1 MIRTIALLSALLA
14 CTSASAVP
22 TQAIRESWG
31 KPGISWEQ
39 YRADALT
46 CGRQGYYLDISK
58 TEEAKAFVSASKQ
71 LESMPNNSAYQVPPG
86 DGQDPLGPGQD
97 PMGPVIGFAAQQKHV
112 IDSINPE
119 AKMRTL
125 GKTMQGT
132 IEQCLAE
139 RGYRKFRLTTTQTK
153 RLGKLKLGSDERRQ
167 YLYSLASDPQILA
180 AQAETPPPGATR

>member
-1 MIRTIALLSALLA
+1 MIRKISLLSALLA
-14 CTSASAVP
+14 CTSAYAVP

-71 LESMPNNSAYQVPPG
+71 LESMPDSSAYQVPPA
-86 DGQDPLGPGQD
+86 DG
-97 PMGPVIGFAAQQKHV
+97 IGFAIQQKHV

-119 AKMRTL
+119 AKMRSL

-139 RGYRKFRLTTTQTK
+139 RGYRKFRLTATQTK
-153 RLGKLKLGSDERRQ
+153 RLGKLKLGSEERRH
-167 YLYSLASDPQILA
+167 YLFSLASDPQILA
-180 AQAETPPPGATR
+180 AQAETPRPDATR

>member
-1 MIRTIALLSALLA
+1 MIRKIALPSALLA
-14 CTSASAVP
+14 CTSAYAVP

-71 LESMPNNSAYQVPPG
+71 LESMPDSSAYQVPPA
-86 DGQDPLGPGQD
+86 DGQD

-153 RLGKLKLGSDERRQ
+153 RLGKLKLGSEERRQ
-167 YLYSLASDPQILA
+167 YLFSLASDPQILA
-180 AQAETPPPGATR
+180 AQAETPPPDATR